1 MAKPAAP
8 PRKHS
13 KKKLFELPCGL
24 CTSLKTNVRR
34 QFQRPGGLGWR
45 FKSSRS
51 DPITQIRTG
60 KVSDPPMKDFAG
72 KIAVITGG
80 GTGMGR
86 ELARQLVAEGC
97 NVAMCD
103 VSASAMAETKRLCEV
118 EKLPQGLRITTH
130 IADVSMED
138 QLLRFRDE
146 LVEQQAIDRIHLL
159 FNNAGIGGGGSLFTN
174 TREQWEKTFN
184 ICWGG
189 VYLGVRTFL
198 PLLQKADEGHII
210 NTSSV
215 NGFWASVG
223 PGVSHTAYSAAKFAV
238 KGFTEALI
246 NDLRLNAPHIKC
258 SVVMP
263 GHIGTSIVSNSRKV
277 QSGTD
282 SERLSENEIAQT
294 RVRLAT
300 AGIDASKMSDEDVQA
315 AATERARSFRE
326 DAPTTAAAAAKII
339 LDGVKAGRWRI
350 LVGDDAHRLDERVRQ
365 TPERA
370 YDPDFFQSF
379 AAEVGWRLG

>member
-1 MAKPAAP
+1 
-8 PRKHS
+8 
-13 KKKLFELPCGL
+13 
-24 CTSLKTNVRR
+24 
-34 QFQRPGGLGWR
+34 
-45 FKSSRS
+45 
-51 DPITQIRTG
+51 
-60 KVSDPPMKDFAG
+60 MKDFAG

-103 VSASAMAETKRLCEV
+103 VSAEAMAETRRLCEV

-130 IADVSMED
+130 IADVSIED
-138 QLLRFRDE
+138 ELLRFRDE
-146 LVEQQAIDRIHLL
+146 LAEQQATDRIHLL

-174 TREQWEKTFN
+174 TREQWERTFN

-198 PLLQKADEGHII
+198 PMLMKADEGHIV

-223 PGVSHTAYSAAKFAV
+223 LGVAHTAYSSAKFAV
-238 KGFTEALI
+238 KGFTEALM

-263 GHIGTSIVSNSRKV
+263 GHIGTSIVSNSRKI
-277 QSGTD
+277 QSGAETD
-282 SERLSENEIAQT
+282 ALSANELLSARQRLKGMGMD
-294 RVRLAT
+294 T
-300 AGIDASKMSDEDVQA
+300 AAMSDDDIQKIA
-315 AATERARSFRE
+315 LDRARSFRE
-326 DAPTTAAAAAKII
+326 EAPTSAAAAAKII
-339 LDGVKAGRWRI
+339 LDGVKAERWRI

-365 TPERA
+365 TPEQA
-370 YDPDFFQSF
+370 YEPEFYQSF
-379 AAEVGWRLG
+379 VAEVGWRLG

>member
-1 MAKPAAP
+1 
-8 PRKHS
+8 
-13 KKKLFELPCGL
+13 
-24 CTSLKTNVRR
+24 
-34 QFQRPGGLGWR
+34 
-45 FKSSRS
+45 
-51 DPITQIRTG
+51 
-60 KVSDPPMKDFAG
+60 MKDFAG
-72 KIAVITGG
+72 KIAVVTGG

-86 ELARQLVAEGC
+86 ELVRQLAAEGC

-103 VSASAMAETKRLCEV
+103 ISADAMAETRRLCE
-118 EKLPQGLRITTH
+118 EEGLPQGVRITTH
-130 IADVSMED
+130 IADVSVEEE
-138 QLLRFRDE
+138 LLRFRDE
-146 LVEQQAIDRIHLL
+146 MAEQHATDRIHLL

-174 TREQWEKTFN
+174 SREQWERTFG

-198 PLLQKADEGHII
+198 PMLLKADEGHIV

-223 PGVSHTAYSAAKFAV
+223 MLRSHTAYSAAKFAV

-263 GHIGTSIVSNSRKV
+263 GHIGTSIMSNSRKI

-282 SERLSENEIAQT
+282 RLTEAEVALMRT
-294 RVRLAT
+294 RLGMAGMDT
-300 AGIDASKMSDEDVQA
+300 ANMSDEQLLAFA
-315 AATERARSFRE
+315 AEQARSFRD
-326 DAPTTAAAAAKII
+326 DAPTSAAQAAKII
-339 LDGVKAGRWRI
+339 LDGVKAERWRI

-370 YDPDFFQSF
+370 YEPEFYQSF

>member
-1 MAKPAAP
+1 
-8 PRKHS
+8 
-13 KKKLFELPCGL
+13 
-24 CTSLKTNVRR
+24 
-34 QFQRPGGLGWR
+34 
-45 FKSSRS
+45 
-51 DPITQIRTG
+51 
-60 KVSDPPMKDFAG
+60 MKDFAG
-72 KIAVITGG
+72 KTAVITGG

-103 VSASAMAETKRLCEV
+103 VSADAMAETKRLCEV
-118 EKLPQGLRITTH
+118 ERLPQGLRITTH
-130 IADVSMED
+130 IADVSIED
-138 QLLRFRDE
+138 QLQRFRDE
-146 LVEQQAIDRIHLL
+146 LIEQQATDKIHLL

-174 TREQWEKTFN
+174 TREQWERTFN

-198 PLLQKADEGHII
+198 PLMVKADEGHIV

-215 NGFWASVG
+215 NGFWASIG
-223 PGVSHTAYSAAKFAV
+223 PGVSHTAYAAAKFAV

-282 SERLSENEIAQT
+282 SDRLNDNEIALIRT
-294 RVRLAT
+294 RLA
-300 AGIDASKMSDEDVQA
+300 ASGTDTSQMSDEDVQA
-315 AATERARSFRE
+315 GAAERARNFRDE
-326 DAPTTAAAAAKII
+326 APTTAAAAAKII
-339 LDGVKAGRWRI
+339 LDGVKAERWRI
-350 LVGDDAHRLDERVRQ
+350 LIGDDAYRLDERVRQ
-365 TPERA
+365 TPEQA
-370 YDPDFFQSF
+370 YDAEFYQSF
-379 AAEVGWRLG
+379 VAEVGWKLG

>member
-1 MAKPAAP
+1 
-8 PRKHS
+8 
-13 KKKLFELPCGL
+13 
-24 CTSLKTNVRR
+24 
-34 QFQRPGGLGWR
+34 
-45 FKSSRS
+45 
-51 DPITQIRTG
+51 
-60 KVSDPPMKDFAG
+60 MKDFAG

-97 NVAMCD
+97 NVAICD
-103 VSASAMAETKRLCEV
+103 LSPEAMAETKRLCEA
-118 EKLPQGLRITTH
+118 EKLPQGLRVTTH
-130 IADVSMED
+130 IADVSIED
-138 QLLRFRDE
+138 HLKRFRDE
-146 LVEQQAIDRIHLL
+146 LIEQQAIDRLHLL

-174 TREQWEKTFN
+174 TREQWERTFN

-198 PLLQKADEGHII
+198 PMMMKAEEAHIV

-223 PGVSHTAYSAAKFAV
+223 MGVSHTAYSAAKFAV

-277 QSGTD
+277 QNGTE
-282 SERLSENEIAQT
+282 SELLSPNELLAMRQRLKGIGVET
-294 RVRLAT
+294 AT
-300 AGIDASKMSDEDVQA
+300 MSDDEIQKIA
-315 AATERARSFRE
+315 LERARSFRD

-339 LDGVKAGRWRI
+339 LDGVKAERWRI
-350 LVGDDAHRLDERVRQ
+350 LVGDDAHKLDERVRQ
-365 TPERA
+365 APEKA
-370 YDPDFFQSF
+370 YTAEFYQRLTE
-379 AAEVGWRLG
+379 EVGWRVG